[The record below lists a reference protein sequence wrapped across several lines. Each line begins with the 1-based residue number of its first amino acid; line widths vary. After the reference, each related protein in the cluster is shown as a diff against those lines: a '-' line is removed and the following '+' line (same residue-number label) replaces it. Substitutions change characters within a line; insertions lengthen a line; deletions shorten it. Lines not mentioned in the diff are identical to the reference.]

1 MALIYGTY
9 ENRHGRSTRSIASV
23 SPSLWRA
30 LLQFRALVAIPA
42 GIPSGPWYRVRWLGF
57 LLGGGTAVR
66 LLSAPFAGPLG
77 LQVAPDGNANRSGTE
92 GQRLSMSCNGK
103 AGHGLSLDRNL
114 VSNRNLATDFH
125 YLRVGQF

>member
-1 MALIYGTY
+1 MLYCSFGL
-9 ENRHGRSTRSIASV
+9 S
-23 SPSLWRA
+23 SPFLPPFLAAR
-30 LLQFRALVAIPA
+30 
-42 GIPSGPWYRVRWLGF
+42 GIGSEWLGF

-66 LLSAPFAGPLG
+66 LLSAPFAGRLG

-125 YLRVGQF
+125 YLGVGQF